1 MFKFLKNL
9 FNKQENNMQDYD
21 LLKNEVEVLNRLIK
35 EKDSELDK
43 MERQINDMKAE
54 YKELKDSFSKQDE
67 QVLKDEKIR
76 VYKAISQLL
85 INYPTAKNKV
95 EENPELKAKNLLGM
109 MKPLDKLIEYLNLEA
124 IGNVGEEVNYDE
136 RVHLPA
142 SSNINIDEASKVKIK
157 FVGYKTDDII
167 LDKAKVE

>member
-1 MFKFLKNL
+1 MFEFLKNL

-35 EKDSELDK
+35 EKDSELEK
-43 MERQINDMKAE
+43 MEHKINAIKAE

-109 MKPLDKLIEYLNLEA
+109 MKPLDKLIEYFNLET
-124 IGNVGEEVNYDE
+124 IGNVGEEVTYDE
-136 RVHLPA
+136 RLHLPA
-142 SSNINIDEASKVKIK
+142 SSNINIDEANKVKIK